1 MKTLAPAA
9 RVWSPGALVL
19 GAADGE
25 WGAGPPLGG
34 EGAAARRPE
43 RMGAGTERRERL
55 LHLQPPARRGRR
67 SRVAASA
74 QGSRALRARSLAEA
88 DPAPGERARVRP
100 PGDLTRRSVH
110 GLQADAA
117 AADAAGEAIRP
128 PARRLA
134 RALPLL
140 APPAARS
147 TRWAGGSSARAAR
160 SSARRPSRGQAR
172 ARTSS
177 GAPGGCGTTLPR
189 RRLHHRSALRPP
201 PLPAPAPADRAPPTP
216 RVLPPGG
223 GEDGGLE
230 GRREGAPGH
239 AVWEQPGGATA
250 IDEID
255 GQRSLPA
262 TRAGGQLLRAPGG
275 EGHPGARGLGE

>member
-1 MKTLAPAA
+1 M
-9 RVWSPGALVL
+9 L

-128 PARRLA
+128 PARPPA
-134 RALPLL
+134 RAR
-140 APPAARS
+140 PPTPR
-147 TRWAGGSSARAAR
+147 
-160 SSARRPSRGQAR
+160 SARRSLHPLGRRLLRPSRPQ
-172 ARTSS
+172 
-177 GAPGGCGTTLPR
+177 
-189 RRLHHRSALRPP
+189 LRPP
-201 PLPAPAPADRAPPTP
+201 PEP
-216 RVLPPGG
+216 R
-223 GEDGGLE
+223 
-230 GRREGAPGH
+230 
-239 AVWEQPGGATA
+239 
-250 IDEID
+250 
-255 GQRSLPA
+255 
-262 TRAGGQLLRAPGG
+262 
-275 EGHPGARGLGE
+275 PGARAHELGRSRGLWHHVAAPPPPPPLCAPPAPSPRPCAGGPRTADPQSAAAGRWGGRRAGRKEGGRPGACRLGATWRSDRDR